1 MSNVTN
7 LFSSYSSA
15 QPPSPDRSRTQPPST
30 VLSAELRA
38 GLDELKK
45 EFETFR
51 KSEQR
56 P

>member
-7 LFSSYSSA
+7 LFSSYA
-15 QPPSPDRSRTQPPST
+15 GTQPPSYDRPTTQPAST

-38 GLDELKK
+38 GLDDLKK
-45 EFETFR
+45 ELEAFR